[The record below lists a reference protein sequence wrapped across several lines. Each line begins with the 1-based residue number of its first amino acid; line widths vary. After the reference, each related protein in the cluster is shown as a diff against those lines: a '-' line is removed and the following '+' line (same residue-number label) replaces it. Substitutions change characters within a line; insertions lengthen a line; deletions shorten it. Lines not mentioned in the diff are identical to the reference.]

1 MIYSIKNYE
10 GVLVLG
16 KFNLAIFGA
25 TGLVGQ
31 KMRTIL
37 EERNLPIENIYFFA
51 SKNSAGKIINFQ
63 SKNYTIEEL
72 SEENLK
78 DKNIDYALC
87 ALESPLA
94 KEFLPMATKYGITVI
109 DNSSAFRMN
118 DEIPLIVPEI
128 NPQESSKGNGIIA
141 SPNCSTIQSVV
152 ALYPIYKKYGI
163 KRIVYTT
170 YQAVSGSGI
179 NGIED
184 LYRGIW
190 AGENNFYPHQI
201 AYNVLPHIDDFLDD
215 GYTKEEVKMIDE
227 TKKIFNDES
236 LKITATAVR
245 VPILNSHAVSI
256 NVETKKPFDLEEVF
270 NDFRNEPGIV
280 LYDDVKNN
288 IYPMPTITTG
298 EDEVYVG
305 RIRRDNSVEN
315 GLNLFSVADNTRKG
329 AALNT
334 IQILEYLIKK

>member
-1 MIYSIKNYE
+1 M
-10 GVLVLG
+10 G

>member
-1 MIYSIKNYE
+1 MR
-10 GVLVLG
+10 

-51 SKNSAGKIINFQ
+51 SKNSAGKTINFQ
-63 SKNYTIEEL
+63 SKNYHIEEL

-78 DKNIDYALC
+78 NKKIDYALC

-94 KEFLPMATKYGITVI
+94 KEFLPMAAKYGITSI
-109 DNSSAFRMN
+109 DNSSAFRMV
-118 DEIPLIVPEI
+118 DDIPLVVPEI
-128 NPQESSKGNGIIA
+128 NASETSKGKGIIA
-141 SPNCSTIQSVV
+141 SPNCSTIQSVM

-163 KRIVYTT
+163 KRIIYTT
-170 YQAVSGSGI
+170 YQAVTGSGI
-179 NGIED
+179 GGIED

-190 AGENNFYPHQI
+190 AGENDFYPHQI

-215 GYTKEEVKMIDE
+215 GYTKEEMKMVDE
-227 TKKIFNDES
+227 TKKILNDQS
-236 LKITATAVR
+236 LRITATAAR
-245 VPILNSHAVSI
+245 VPVLNSHMVAI
-256 NVETKKPFDLEEVF
+256 NVETEKPFDIDEIFE
-270 NDFRNEPGIV
+270 DFRNEPGIV

-288 IYPMPTITTG
+288 IYPMPTVTTG
-298 EDEVYVG
+298 KDEVYVG
-305 RIRRDNSVEN
+305 RIRRDNSIEN
-315 GLNLFSVADNTRKG
+315 GINFLSVADNTRKG

-334 IQILEYLIKK
+334 IQILEYLIEN